1 MRWFRLGRGARQVQH
16 DPGRRQAVLD
26 TVRQSYGAHVRVPFA
41 EQCDAVVLL
50 LDGDDGLSVAAEII
64 GEVADAGHADLL
76 AQVADL
82 HRHTGRAFAVDRGN
96 HRPLWEAAGPQLHWS
111 LFTLPGGLH
120 PYVQVTAAATVL
132 AAQARRSVRVS
143 DSHRLLAHVFE
154 VLDLTLAGWEFGRV
168 RVDVDAATLAD
179 RLISAARDLRAAMS
193 DPPPLPSPVRELMR
207 RNHTADVHDADGR
220 VVGGFNPG
228 RELRQSL
235 LA

>member
-1 MRWFRLGRGARQVQH
+1 MRWFRRGARQAQH
-16 DPGRRQAVLD
+16 DPGHRLAVLD
-26 TVRQSYGAHVRVPFA
+26 DVRHRFGAHVQVPFA
-41 EQCDAVVLL
+41 EQSDAVVAL
-50 LDGDDGLSVAAEII
+50 LDGDDGLSVAAEIVR
-64 GEVADAGHADLL
+64 EVADAAHADLL
-76 AQVADL
+76 AQVTDL
-82 HRHTGRAFAVDRGN
+82 HRRTGHGFTVDRRD
-96 HRPLWEAAGPQLHWS
+96 HRPLWESAGPQLRWP

-132 AAQARRSVRVS
+132 ATQARRSVRVS
-143 DSHRLLAHVFE
+143 DPHPLLAHLFE
-154 VLDLTLAGWEFGRV
+154 VLDLTLVGWEYGRV

-179 RLISAARDLRAAMS
+179 RLISAARDLRTAMS

-207 RNHTADVHDADGR
+207 RNHTVDVHDAGGR